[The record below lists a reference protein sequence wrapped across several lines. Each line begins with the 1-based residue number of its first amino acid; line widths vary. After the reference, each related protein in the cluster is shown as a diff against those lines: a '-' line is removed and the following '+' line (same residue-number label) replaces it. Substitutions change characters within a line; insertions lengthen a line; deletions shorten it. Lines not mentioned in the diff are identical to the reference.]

1 MTTPRLLPWLLALAA
16 LLALMA
22 GAIAAAAGG
31 LFYTLDDPY
40 IHLALAE
47 NIARGHYG
55 INLSE
60 PSSPSSSILF
70 PFLLAAFVPAG
81 LDEHAPLLINALAV
95 LATLPVLARI
105 LAAHCL
111 AGTGLAGAAPAIA
124 LFLLVALNGVGVA
137 FTGME
142 HSLHIL
148 VGLVVLLGLLELAAR
163 DRVPDYL
170 VACAILLPL
179 IRFEG
184 LAVTGAALLVLLER
198 RRFREAAIV
207 VAALAAALALYA
219 GAMAAMGLPVLPSAV
234 FVKLSPAETSL
245 PDRPVLSFAVA
256 TIVNVIQGVGTKSF
270 ALLLILFALLVYAYR
285 TNVAGTA
292 GRSLAAFGMLIVLA
306 HLLFGKFGW
315 YARYELYLLFLV
327 VPIVLYLYRDAL
339 VRLFGADRRRR
350 LVVAAVA
357 ATALVLHL
365 GPRVLATAPLAAR
378 NIASQQYQMHRF
390 VTGCWRRPVAVND
403 LGWVAYRNDAHVL
416 DLWGLGSERAR
427 RARMARAPGWMAG
440 IVAER
445 DVALAMIYED
455 WFEGRIPAAWRK
467 LATLRLAGPR
477 ISAARDAVA
486 FFATREDA
494 VAPLTACLDRFKD
507 TLPSGAILEL
517 EPPTRARP
525 E

>member
-1 MTTPRLLPWLLALAA
+1 
-16 LLALMA
+16 
-22 GAIAAAAGG
+22 

-81 LDEHAPLLINALAV
+81 LDEHAPLLVNSLAV
-95 LATLPVLARI
+95 LATLPVLDRI

-111 AGTGLAGAAPAIA
+111 AGTGLARAAPAIA

-219 GAMAAMGLPVLPSAV
+219 GAMAALGLPVLPSAV
-234 FVKLSPAETSL
+234 FVKLAPAETAL

-256 TIVNVIQGVGTKSF
+256 TIVNVIQGVGTRSF
-270 ALLLILFALLVYAYR
+270 IVLLLLFALLAYSYSYR
-285 TNVAGTA
+285 AGA
-292 GRSLAAFGMLIVLA
+292 PASAERSLAAFGMLIVLA

-327 VPIVLYLYRDAL
+327 VPIVIRLYREAL
-339 VRLFGADRRRR
+339 VRLFGADRKRR
-350 LVVAAVA
+350 LAVAAVA

-378 NIASQQYQMHRF
+378 NIAAQQYQMHRF

-440 IVAER
+440 LVAER
-445 DVALAMIYED
+445 DVGLAMIYED

-467 LATLRLAGPR
+467 LATLRLTGPR
-477 ISAARDAVA
+477 ISASRDAVA

-494 VAPLTACLDRFKD
+494 VAPLGACLDRFKD

-517 EPPTRARP
+517 EPPARP
-525 E
+525 RP